1 MLSFTEQ
8 VKTQV
13 ESQIKVRDL
22 SNLAV
27 SIAPA
32 DFGSWHDVRY
42 YMLHSNHTHHHN
54 ANSHTDA
61 HVDSTELMS
70 EAKSGLKARVEAEL
84 AAAADDK
91 ELETLRDR
99 FAAEER
105 AIEHSI
111 DHQVHSFSAA
121 LVVEYNFLSK

>member
-1 MLSFTEQ
+1 MGRFLNRLLPSCPTRALTPLPALKQ
-8 VKTQV
+8 VKQQV

-22 SNLAV
+22 SNVAV

-32 DFGSWHDVRY
+32 DFGSWHDVR
-42 YMLHSNHTHHHN
+42 
-54 ANSHTDA
+54 
-61 HVDSTELMS
+61 TELMS

-99 FAAEER
+99 FASEER
-105 AIEHSI
+105 AIEHQI
-111 DHQVHSFSAA
+111 DHTVHQFSAA
-121 LVVEYNFLSK
+121 LEVEYNFLSK

>member
-1 MLSFTEQ
+1 LLPFTQQ

-32 DFGSWHDVRY
+32 DFGSWHDVR
-42 YMLHSNHTHHHN
+42 
-54 ANSHTDA
+54 
-61 HVDSTELMS
+61 TELMS
-70 EAKSGLKARVEAEL
+70 EAKAGLKARVEAEL
-84 AAAADDK
+84 AAAADDD
-91 ELETLRDR
+91 ELKTLRDR
-99 FAAEER
+99 FSAEER
-105 AIEHSI
+105 SLEHQI